1 MHVLKSAVVA
11 ILQKL
16 ADWMDWPCPFGAALY
31 FLPYTTRTNLQ
42 KTLDQLIFCKCLV
55 NTVKFTKYL
64 INVPKFIKF
73 LVNSYHQRGVK
84 HKF

>member
-42 KTLDQLIFCKCLV
+42 KTLDQLIFCKYTLYLV
-55 NTVKFTKYL
+55 
-64 INVPKFIKF
+64 
-73 LVNSYHQRGVK
+73 SYHQGGVK
-84 HKF
+84 HYVLTN